1 MVRANGLHRT
11 GGLEVRSSQAVGD
24 LSVLEAA
31 FAALE
36 QGITIHDREGRIVVC
51 NPAAARTSK
60 LPLDEILGTSPPDYP
75 GHDVHDESGGTV
87 DRDKSGVYRA
97 LRTGETELGKLV
109 EVRPTHGGEPRWLS
123 VNYQPLWGEGK
134 DEPWGVVSSFVEV
147 EGPDARACASK
158 LAPVAFEFAAE
169 AIVALDD
176 RGRALH
182 ANGAARALV
191 AELPELGAAIDGD
204 EPLRPILFER
214 AHFELPTRDDLDDDR
229 PLELACGFERPGRGT
244 KWLAAKFRPAGGAGD
259 PVASVCSIT
268 DVTREREREQALA
281 HSALHDP
288 LTGLANRRLIDA
300 HLDVALARA
309 HRGEHSVGVLFLD
322 LDRFKQVNEDHGH
335 KAGDAVLAEF
345 ARRLTNAVR
354 ASDPVGRASDP
365 ATLVSRPGG
374 DEFMVVLSDL
384 GADPGPAIA
393 AVVDRIRGALE
404 EPFDAAG
411 AKAKIGVSIGAA
423 EYPLDG
429 RDAQTLIDRA
439 NGVMRSAKRARR

>member
-1 MVRANGLHRT
+1 
-11 GGLEVRSSQAVGD
+11 VRSSQTVGD
-24 LSVLEAA
+24 LAVLEAA

-36 QGITIHDREGRIVVC
+36 QGITIYGRDGRVAVA
-51 NPAAARTSK
+51 NPSAARILG
-60 LPLDEILGTSPPDYP
+60 LPLDEILGEHPRYQAF
-75 GHDVHDESGGTV
+75 DVRYEDGEPVTPEN
-87 DRDKSGVYRA
+87 SGVIRA
-97 LRTGETELGKLV
+97 LRSGEAELGRLV
-109 EVRPTHGGEPRWLS
+109 ELRPHGGGRSQWLR
-123 VNYQPLWGEGK
+123 VNFQPLFGDA
-134 DEPWGVVSSFVEV
+134 DESPWGVVASFVEV
-147 EGPDARACASK
+147 DARDARPSASE
-158 LAPVAFEFAAE
+158 LAPLAFEFAAD

-176 RGRALH
+176 GGRVLH
-182 ANGAARALV
+182 TNRAARALA
-191 AELPELGAAIDGD
+191 AELPELAVAIDGD

-229 PLELACGFERPGRGT
+229 PLELACGFERPGHGT
-244 KWLAAKFRPAGGAGD
+244 KWLAAKFRPAGGGGD

-309 HRGEHSVGVLFLD
+309 HRGEHSIGVLFLD
-322 LDRFKQVNEDHGH
+322 LDGFKQVNEDYGH

-345 ARRLTNAVR
+345 AQRLTSAVR
-354 ASDPVGRASDP
+354 ASDPVGRATDP

-374 DEFMVVLSDL
+374 DEFMVILSDL
-384 GADPGPAIA
+384 GADPGTAIA
-393 AVVDRIRGALE
+393 AVVDRIGGALE
-404 EPFDAAG
+404 EPFDAGG
-411 AKAKIGVSIGAA
+411 AKAKIGVSVGAA

-439 NGVMRSAKRARR
+439 NGMMRSAKRARR

>member
-1 MVRANGLHRT
+1 
-11 GGLEVRSSQAVGD
+11 VRSSHTVGD

-36 QGITIHDREGRIVVC
+36 QGITIHDRDGRIVVC
-51 NPAAARTSK
+51 NPAAARTAK
-60 LPLDEILGTSPPDYP
+60 LPLDEILGTHPPDYP
-75 GHDVHDESGGTV
+75 GHDVHDESGAVVGE
-87 DRDKSGVYRA
+87 DQSGVYRA

-109 EVRPTHGGEPRWLS
+109 EVRARDGGPPRWLR
-123 VNYQPLWGEGK
+123 VNYQPLFGEGEY
-134 DEPWGVVSSFVEV
+134 EPWGVVSSFVEV
-147 EGPDARACASK
+147 EGPGPAACASK
-158 LAPVAFEFAAE
+158 VAPVAFEFAAE
-169 AIVALDD
+169 AIVALDE
-176 RGRALH
+176 RGRVLH

-191 AELPELGAAIDGD
+191 ADLPELAAAIEGD

-229 PLELACGFERPGRGT
+229 PLELACGFERPGRGPR
-244 KWLAAKFRPAGGAGD
+244 WLAAKFRPARGAGD
-259 PVASVCSIT
+259 PVASVCSMT

-309 HRGEHSVGVLFLD
+309 HRGEHSLGVLFLD
-322 LDRFKQVNEDHGH
+322 LDGFKQVNEDHGH
-335 KAGDAVLAEF
+335 KAGDGVLAEF
-345 ARRLTNAVR
+345 AQRLTSAVR
-354 ASDPVGRASDP
+354 ASDPVGRATDP

-374 DEFMVVLSDL
+374 DEFMVILSDL
-384 GADPGPAIA
+384 GAEPGPAIA

-404 EPFDAAG
+404 QPFDAGG
-411 AKAKIGVSIGAA
+411 AEARIGASIGAA